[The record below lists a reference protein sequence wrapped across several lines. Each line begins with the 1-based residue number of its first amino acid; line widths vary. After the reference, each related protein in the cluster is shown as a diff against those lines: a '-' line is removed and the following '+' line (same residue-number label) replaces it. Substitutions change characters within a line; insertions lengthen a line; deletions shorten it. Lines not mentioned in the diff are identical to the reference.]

1 MTADYAIANPDD
13 FETEPS
19 EISGTPNV
27 NLADILGCTE
37 MRPRVWYLDPGDGM
51 SYHRQDEQEEFYYV
65 LEGPGRIRLGDETLT
80 VETGTTL
87 RVPPETPRR
96 VFNDSD
102 DERHVWLV
110 VGAPAVENDGR
121 PIEE

>member
-1 MTADYAIANPDD
+1 MTAEYTIANPDNI
-13 FETEPS
+13 ETEPS

-65 LEGPGRIRLGDETLT
+65 LDGPGRIRLGDETLT

-96 VFNDSD
+96 VFNDTD

-110 VGAPAVENDGR
+110 VGAPAIENDGR
-121 PIEE
+121 PIEK